1 MEKKK
6 YEWFTSK
13 MLYLEKHN
21 RPGYNA
27 VLCALAYCHEKQG
40 NQFDDLTE
48 ELEELSKGDFKRA
61 IKHIRKIDAES
72 VIPGIVDYIRCRWLG
87 KGDAV

>member
-1 MEKKK
+1 MDNKK

-13 MLYLEKHN
+13 MLYLEKHCK
-21 RPGYNA
+21 PGYNT
-27 VLCALAYCHEKQG
+27 VLCTLAYCHEKQG

-48 ELEELSKGDFKRA
+48 ELQELSKGDFKRV

-72 VIPGIVDYIRCRWLG
+72 AVPGLVDYIRCRWLG